1 MLTYLLMNDNVKL
14 KKEKLYMQNLSYIL
28 NNMIP
33 ITLFNRGQAGK
44 IFSEVKNGSLKVVIK
59 NNEPEAI
66 ILSPKEYKSLQDR
79 IEDLELINMS
89 LERKNSD
96 NGQVYTEEEVM
107 LKYGITEEDLS
118 GWEDIEFE

>member
-1 MLTYLLMNDNVKL
+1 
-14 KKEKLYMQNLSYIL
+14 MQNLSYIL